1 MLKFDN
7 VSFQYD
13 VEDFS
18 IIDHLS
24 FDVQDGEFVSVIG
37 ASGCG
42 KSTIFRLVNKLLLP
56 ASGEILVDGES
67 IEKKRNYC
75 GYMPQQDLLFPWRT
89 VRENLLLPME
99 IRGGYSKTEMR
110 EKADAALE
118 SVGLKDWGDKMPK
131 ELSGGMRQRAAFAR
145 TVLTGSDLLLL
156 DEPFSA
162 LDYLTRISMREWL
175 LEQWEREKKTVL
187 FITHDVEEAVFLS
200 SRILVVEESPITHL
214 RSIDVPAEYPRSRDE
229 LRKPEILSLKEELI
243 GIMSK
248 KMKKDHARVPSGAS
262 HGQTHNFLSTNLPAA
277 ILVAALLIF
286 WQAAAMGIDAA
297 YILPSPT
304 QVVVRLWELRGPLFK
319 AHLPATMSVVGIGL
333 LISIILGLGLAVL
346 MDASETAE
354 KALYPLIIASQ
365 TIPTTALAP
374 LFVLWFGYTIWSK
387 VLVTV
392 LITFFPITITVF
404 DGFKSVKT
412 EMEEL
417 LFTFGADK
425 RQIFMKL
432 KVPAVL
438 PCFFSAIKMAVPLS
452 IIGAAIGEWLGA
464 QSGLGYFSRRMMTQ
478 LDGAGVFAPILLLSV
493 AAMAAVWVVTLLE
506 KRIIHWR
513 NE

>member
-1 MLKFDN
+1 M
-7 VSFQYD
+7 
-13 VEDFS
+13 
-18 IIDHLS
+18 
-24 FDVQDGEFVSVIG
+24 
-37 ASGCG
+37 
-42 KSTIFRLVNKLLLP
+42 
-56 ASGEILVDGES
+56 
-67 IEKKRNYC
+67 
-75 GYMPQQDLLFPWRT
+75 
-89 VRENLLLPME
+89 
-99 IRGGYSKTEMR
+99 
-110 EKADAALE
+110 
-118 SVGLKDWGDKMPK
+118 
-131 ELSGGMRQRAAFAR
+131 
-145 TVLTGSDLLLL
+145 
-156 DEPFSA
+156 
-162 LDYLTRISMREWL
+162 
-175 LEQWEREKKTVL
+175 
-187 FITHDVEEAVFLS
+187 
-200 SRILVVEESPITHL
+200 
-214 RSIDVPAEYPRSRDE
+214 
-229 LRKPEILSLKEELI
+229 
-243 GIMSK
+243 
-248 KMKKDHARVPSGAS
+248 
-262 HGQTHNFLSTNLPAA
+262 
-277 ILVAALLIF
+277 AALLIF

-319 AHLPATMSVVGIGL
+319 AHLPGNDVGGGDRTSDL
-333 LISIILGLGLAVL
+333 HYSWPWSGRSDGCQR
-346 MDASETAE
+346 DSG

-493 AAMAAVWVVTLLE
+493 AAMAAVWVVTFLE